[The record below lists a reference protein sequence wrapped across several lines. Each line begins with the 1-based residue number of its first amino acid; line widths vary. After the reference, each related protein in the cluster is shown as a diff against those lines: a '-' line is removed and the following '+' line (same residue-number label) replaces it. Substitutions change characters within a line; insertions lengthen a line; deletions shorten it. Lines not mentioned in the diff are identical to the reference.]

1 MEKLSRE
8 FLIRLKL
15 NPEPAYRI
23 AQRAGINP
31 TTLSRLINRIEPV
44 RPSDQRI
51 LRVAK
56 VLGLA
61 PEDAFDD
68 PSGCERGSNCVS

>member
-1 MEKLSRE
+1 MKKVSRE

-23 AQRAGINP
+23 AQRADINP

-44 RPSDQRI
+44 RPNDQRI

-56 VLGLA
+56 ILGLA
-61 PEDAFDD
+61 AEETFEQDID
-68 PSGCERGSNCVS
+68 RGAECVT